1 MKRDEGVSNCGGCS
15 WGRVRILTIMLRVRI
30 LTIMLR
36 VRIRVT
42 ILRFRIGVRDWM
54 GI

>member
-1 MKRDEGVSNCGGCS
+1 MKRDEGVGNCGGCS
-15 WGRVRILTIMLRVRI
+15 WGRVRI